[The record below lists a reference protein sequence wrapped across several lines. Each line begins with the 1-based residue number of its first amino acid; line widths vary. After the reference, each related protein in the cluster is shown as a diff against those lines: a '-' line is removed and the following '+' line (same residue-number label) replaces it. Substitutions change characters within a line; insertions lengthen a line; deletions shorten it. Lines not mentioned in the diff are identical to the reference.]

1 MALANRRPVTFPV
14 TETATSSP
22 SFKPRRL
29 SLVNDYSINSKK
41 DARVKDELNS
51 IASSNQDIRET
62 TPSKSSTSSPGG
74 MQMDGSPTSVSTSL
88 TSLSSNSSQP
98 EKKYKEGKTKG
109 EKKEKKEKQSSRVPT
124 ATGISTT
131 IPVTGERPKPEED
144 KSLDDGVLYA
154 IFEILYERDEEGQG
168 MTVKQIC
175 DILVEKHP
183 EMAKLSTKT
192 SNLVSAK
199 LNAYVKRVEKG
210 EKSLVYALSRE
221 WADAS
226 PKRMV
231 YVYRGLLAP
240 DYYIHALAAIE
251 KQKLNGEE
259 GTPATSDLL
268 GAGDDSLVSAEEKK
282 KFFDSLKDEDQFSS
296 SDHQLKRR
304 ATAFD
309 LGINRN
315 TFIDL
320 QLDLVTPQIL
330 IPYSAAPVTA
340 SLGLGSVSKH
350 APFKS
355 NQNVSDY
362 EMEDYDSF
370 NDDEDD
376 LGNEIKITYRNS
388 KRSKSMSYLS
398 SKKARTLTIAAAAP
412 RLSTSQATPSPSA
425 AAAAAAL
432 HAAALEGLSPAGSVA
447 SGFDGSTRESFS
459 SGPPV
464 AAKWLKAVK
473 DGFLT
478 QDIGAPED
486 ITLAELDSLFT

>member
-1 MALANRRPVTFPV
+1 MALANRRPVAFPV
-14 TETATSSP
+14 NETASSSP
-22 SFKPRRL
+22 QFKPHRL
-29 SLVNDYSINSKK
+29 SLANDYSVHNKK
-41 DARVKDELNS
+41 SSRVKEELNS
-51 IASSNQDIRET
+51 LSQVEIKEM
-62 TPSKSSTSSPGG
+62 TPSKSSSSSPREIE
-74 MQMDGSPTSVSTSL
+74 GSPTSVSTSL
-88 TSLSSNSSQP
+88 TSISSSS
-98 EKKYKEGKTKG
+98 EKKLKIK
-109 EKKEKKEKQSSRVPT
+109 EKKEKKEKQSSRAPI

-131 IPVTGERPKPEED
+131 IPVTGERPRPEEN

-154 IFEILYERDEEGQG
+154 IFEILYEKDPEGQG

-210 EKSLVYALSRE
+210 EKSLIYALSRE

-231 YVYRGLLAP
+231 YVYRGLLAS

-251 KQKLNGEE
+251 KQKANNDNIN
-259 GTPATSDLL
+259 SKNSSLL
-268 GAGDDSLVSAEEKK
+268 GSANDSLVSAEEKK

-296 SDHQLKRR
+296 AEAQLKRR

-309 LGINRN
+309 LGIARN
-315 TFIDL
+315 AFADL
-320 QLDLVTPQIL
+320 QIDSGLPQISV
-330 IPYSAAPVTA
+330 PYFAAPVTA
-340 SLGLGSVSKH
+340 SLGLGSTLKPHS
-350 APFKS
+350 FKS
-355 NQNVSDY
+355 NHVISEYD
-362 EMEDYDSF
+362 MDDYDSF
-370 NDDEDD
+370 DDDE
-376 LGNEIKITYRNS
+376 NEIKITFRNS

-398 SKKARTLTIAAAAP
+398 QKKVKTLTVAAAAP

-432 HAAALEGLSPAGSVA
+432 HAAALEGLTPAGSIA
-447 SGFDGSTRESFS
+447 SGRDGSRDSIS
-459 SGPPV
+459 SEPPV
-464 AAKWLKAVK
+464 AAKWLKAVR

-478 QDIGAPED
+478 QDIGVPED
-486 ITLAELDSLFT
+486 ISLAELDSLFT